1 MKALKKGAWLKL
13 SFLPSSGKNFLLLHV
28 NRKREKKFRLKWR
41 RALYGIDSARCLC
54 STLMW

>member
-1 MKALKKGAWLKL
+1 MKALEKGAWLNL

-28 NRKREKKFRLKWR
+28 NRKREEVQIEVEKGFRWNR
-41 RALYGIDSARCLC
+41 FSRCSC